1 MTDKKKLEDVMQQR
15 NPLKQIVQPVDIYV
29 SKQVNNNSKQAFELP
44 SVPRPEK
51 KVVVQVVKK
60 TSDDKK
66 PLHKID
72 GVLIRKYTTH
82 LPPAMIKAVK
92 QRALDTDR
100 KDYEIMFDAINKY
113 FSET

>member
-15 NPLKQIVQPVDIYV
+15 NPLKQIVQPVDIY
-29 SKQVNNNSKQAFELP
+29 SKQAFELP